1 MVNDSVGDALIRIKN
16 GYMAAKT
23 EVSIPYSKLVN
34 NICGLLIKTGFI
46 ASAKLEG
53 KNILVQ
59 LKYNDRKPALAE
71 VKRISKPGLRVYKG
85 AKKLSKVLNG
95 YGIAI
100 ISTPKGLLTDKDAR
114 KAGLGG
120 EVMAEVW

>member
-16 GYMAAKT
+16 GYLATKV
-23 EVSIPYSKLVN
+23 EVGIPYSRLVYD
-34 NICGLLIKTGFI
+34 ICELL
-46 ASAKLEG
+46 AKEG
-53 KNILVQ
+53 YIQSVKKGEKDILVQ
-59 LKYNDRKPALAE
+59 LKYISHKPVLTE
-71 VKRISKPGLRVYKG
+71 VKRVSKPGLRIYKG
-85 AKKLSKVLNG
+85 TKKLYKVLNG

-100 ISTPKGLLTDKDAR
+100 VSTPKGLMTDKDAR